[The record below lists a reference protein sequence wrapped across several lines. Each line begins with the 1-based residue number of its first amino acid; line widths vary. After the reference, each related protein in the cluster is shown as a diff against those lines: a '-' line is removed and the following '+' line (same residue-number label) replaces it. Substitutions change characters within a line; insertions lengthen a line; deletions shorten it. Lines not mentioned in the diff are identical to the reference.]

1 MRWKAWTFAV
11 AASSAATV
19 FAAPRP
25 NGSRAE
31 MNAHRAAAHALLSA
45 HDIDGALLEL
55 EAAYRQSCD
64 DVLARE
70 LTVLKAQRTSAARLD
85 DDELAPVHVPRAYE
99 DDDDLAP
106 VRIRRASVDDDE
118 LAPVHVPRANE
129 DDDELAPVHVPRAE
143 DDDDLGR

>member
-1 MRWKAWTFAV
+1 MRWKAWTFAL
-11 AASSAATV
+11 AASGAATV

-31 MNAHRAAAHALLSA
+31 MKAHRAAAHALLAA

-70 LTVLKAQRTSAARLD
+70 WTALRAQRTAARLD
-85 DDELAPVHVPRAYE
+85 EDELAPVHVPRAD

-106 VRIRRASVDDDE
+106 VRIRRASVDEDE
-118 LAPVHVPRANE
+118 LAPVHVPRA
-129 DDDELAPVHVPRAE
+129 DDDDDLAPVHVPRVE
-143 DDDDLGR
+143 DDDDLSRSP